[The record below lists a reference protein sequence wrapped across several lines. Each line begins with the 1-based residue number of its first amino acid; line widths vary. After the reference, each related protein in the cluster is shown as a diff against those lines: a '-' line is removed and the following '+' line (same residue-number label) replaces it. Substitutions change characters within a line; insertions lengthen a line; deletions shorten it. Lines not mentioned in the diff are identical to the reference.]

1 MRELVA
7 IVVLLVLATA
17 NYARITVTNY
27 GDSALNCGI
36 TVTVHLIAPG
46 NYAGIT
52 DSALNCTA
60 LGPGFSRLSLRS
72 SNYSITVTVHLI
84 APQLR

>member
-52 DSALNCTA
+52 
-60 LGPGFSRLSLRS
+60 
-72 SNYSITVTVHLI
+72 VTVHLI
-84 APQLR
+84 APPSAPASRA